1 MYNFLVENVDQKY
14 KVQTESGLAVIVSL
28 EDYRWGN
35 RGWGNRGWGNRGW
48 GNRGWGN
55 RGWGNRGFAIQEPN
69 GISIYICSEREP
81 NEEFR
86 QYYK

>member
-35 RGWGNRGWGNRGW
+35 RGWGNRGWGNRG
-48 GNRGWGN
+48 
-55 RGWGNRGFAIQEPN
+55 FAIQEPN

>member
-35 RGWGNRGWGNRGW
+35 RGWGNRG
-48 GNRGWGN
+48 
-55 RGWGNRGFAIQEPN
+55 FAIQEPN
-69 GISIYICSEREP
+69 GISIYIYSEREP
-81 NEEFR
+81 NEKFR